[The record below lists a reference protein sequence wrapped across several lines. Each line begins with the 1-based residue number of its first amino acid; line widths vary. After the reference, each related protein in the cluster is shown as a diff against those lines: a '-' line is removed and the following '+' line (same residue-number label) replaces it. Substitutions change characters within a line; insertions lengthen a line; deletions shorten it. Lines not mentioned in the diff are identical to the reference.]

1 MVRKIR
7 PAKNW
12 TGEEDNNFEPDGTS
26 DLDTSKIYRI
36 LGLGDASHL
45 EKHQDPIFQILGALD
60 NYTVDA
66 YPTHK
71 PIYAARREHLQN
83 ICAHARAL
91 ADIFH
96 GSGEESFLEIENNLA
111 RGLGQEPPADH
122 HALGR
127 EDIKVSREISLFRE
141 FSADGISTFADLME
155 IALKEFP
162 NSEDAP
168 KRGRPDR
175 TPLRELIIELGMI
188 YEDATGQRAYEGFA
202 SDPETR
208 EYDSSFF
215 RLAWEVVYAF
225 DPKAAKS
232 NNAFGS
238 QIRKALANNDIGW
251 QAVEFEHIEGDFD
264 SGKD

>member
-1 MVRKIR
+1 MVRKIK

-12 TGEEDNNFEPDGTS
+12 TGEEDNNFEPDGTL
-26 DLDTSKIYRI
+26 DLDMSKIYRI

-45 EKHQDPIFQILGALD
+45 EKHQDPILQISNALGNFTL
-60 NYTVDA
+60 DA
-66 YPTHK
+66 YPVHK
-71 PIYAARREHLQN
+71 PKYAERRVHLQN
-83 ICAHARAL
+83 ICQHARAL
-91 ADIFH
+91 ANIFE
-96 GSGEESFLEIENNLA
+96 GSGEQSFLEIETNLA

-122 HALGR
+122 YGLGR
-127 EDIKVSREISLFRE
+127 DEVKVSREISLFRE
-141 FSADGISTFADLME
+141 LSAGDLSTFADLME

-175 TPLRELIIELGMI
+175 ASLRELIIELGVI
-188 YEDATGQRAYEGFA
+188 YEEATGQKAYEGFA
-202 SDPETR
+202 CDPETG

-215 RLAWEVVYAF
+215 RFAWEVVYTF
-225 DPKAAKS
+225 DPIAAKS

-264 SGKD
+264 TGKD

>member
-26 DLDTSKIYRI
+26 DLDPAMIYRI

-45 EKHQDPIFQILGALD
+45 EKHQDPIFQISGALD

-71 PIYAARREHLQN
+71 PIYAARRVHLQN
-83 ICAHARAL
+83 ICLHARAL
-91 ADIFH
+91 ADIFR

-141 FSADGISTFADLME
+141 LSADGISTFADLMG

-175 TPLRELIIELGMI
+175 TPLRELITELGVI
-188 YEDATGQRAYEGFA
+188 YEDATGRKAYDGFT
-202 SDPETR
+202 SDPITG
-208 EYDSSFF
+208 EYDSPFF
-215 RLAWEVVYAF
+215 RFAWEVVFSY

-232 NNAFGS
+232 NNAFGM
-238 QIRKALANNDIGW
+238 QVRKALANTSLGW
-251 QAVEFEHIEGDFD
+251 QPIEFEHIEGDFD
-264 SGKD
+264 TGKD